1 VLVELGVVEQRYDA
15 VKEVLDG
22 GGTVTEVAERYGVTR
37 QSLHNWIRRYQERGM
52 AGLVD
57 RSKRPR
63 SCPHRTPARSEIRVI
78 ELRREHPRWGPRRLA
93 YELARTGAADP
104 VPSRSSIYR
113 ILVRSGLV
121 EPRARRRKRS
131 DYIRWERAR
140 PMELWQLDVVEA
152 RLEGGSAVKIL
163 TGVDDHSRFCVV
175 ASAMPRATARPVCEA
190 FAQALRAYGV
200 PQAVLTDNGRVFS
213 GRHARARH
221 EVLFDR
227 ICRENG
233 IRHLLTAV
241 RSPTT
246 TGKIER
252 FHRTLRDELFS
263 TRSFS
268 SVAEVQR
275 ALDHYVAAYNTL
287 RPHQALGMATPIERF
302 SLAGPQAAPL
312 TGALEEVQE
321 GEVIT
326 DARHDH
332 IRRVDINGRIHF
344 AGARYYAGSGL
355 ARDSVTVRVVDD
367 EVRILYRGEL
377 MRSYRRRHPRE
388 KEEVIY
394 SHHRRQ
400 SNRTIA

>member
-1 VLVELGVVEQRYDA
+1 MLVELGVVEQRYDA

-22 GGTVTEVAERYGVTR
+22 GGTVTEVARRYGVTR
-37 QSLHNWIRRYQERGM
+37 QSLHNWLRRYRERGM

-93 YELARTGAADP
+93 YELGRKRTDP

-131 DYIRWERAR
+131 DYLRWERAR
-140 PMELWQLDVVEA
+140 PMELWQLDVMET
-152 RLEGGSAVKIL
+152 RLADGTAVKIL
-163 TGVDDHSRFCVV
+163 TGIDDHSRFCVV
-175 ASAMPRATARPVCEA
+175 AHAMPRATARPVCEA
-190 FAQALRAYGV
+190 FAQALRAHGV
-200 PQAVLTDNGRVFS
+200 PQVVLTDNGRVFS
-213 GRHARARH
+213 GRQASSRH

-246 TGKIER
+246 TGKVER
-252 FHRTLRDELFS
+252 FHRTLRDELLS
-263 TRSFS
+263 TRTFA

-275 ALDHYVAAYNTL
+275 ALDHYVASYNTL
-287 RPHQALGMATPIERF
+287 RPHQAIGMAVPIERF
-302 SLAGPQAAPL
+302 SLAGPQSAPL
-312 TGALEEVQE
+312 TGVLEEVQE
-321 GEVIT
+321 GEVIA
-326 DARHDH
+326 DQKHDH
-332 IRRVDINGRIHF
+332 IRRVDTNGRIHF
-344 AGARYYAGSGL
+344 AGARYYAASGL
-355 ARDSVTVRVVDD
+355 ARDSVTVRVVED
-367 EVRILYRGEL
+367 EVRIHYRGEL
-377 MRSYRRRHPRE
+377 LRTYRRRHSKE
-388 KEEVIY
+388 KEEVVW

-400 SNRTIA
+400 SNRTIP

>member
-1 VLVELGVVEQRYDA
+1 
-15 VKEVLDG
+15 
-22 GGTVTEVAERYGVTR
+22 VTEVARRYGVTR
-37 QSLHNWIRRYQERGM
+37 QSLHNWLRRYRERGM

-63 SCPHRTPARSEIRVI
+63 SCPHRTPARAELKVI
-78 ELRREHPRWGPRRLA
+78 ELRRDHPRWGPRRLA
-93 YELARTGAADP
+93 YGLERKGTDP

-131 DYIRWERAR
+131 DYRRWERAR
-140 PMELWQLDVVEA
+140 PMELWQLDVMEA
-152 RLEGGSAVKIL
+152 RLADRSAVKIL
-163 TGVDDHSRFCVV
+163 TGVDDHSRFCVL
-175 ASAMPRATARPVCEA
+175 AHAMPRATARPVCEA
-190 FAQALRAYGV
+190 FAQALRDYGV

-213 GRHARARH
+213 GSAARSRH

-246 TGKIER
+246 TGKVER
-252 FHRTLRDELFS
+252 FHRTLLDELLS
-263 TRSFS
+263 TRTFA

-275 ALDHYVAAYNTL
+275 ALDHYVATYNTL
-287 RPHQALGMATPIERF
+287 RPHQALGMAVPIERF
-302 SLAGPQAAPL
+302 SLAGPQASPL

-321 GEVIT
+321 GEAIT
-326 DARHDH
+326 DQRHDH

-344 AGARYYAGSGL
+344 AGARYYAASGL
-355 ARDSVTVRVVDD
+355 ARDSVTVRLVDD
-367 EVRILYRGEL
+367 EVRIHYRGEL
-377 MRSYRRRHPRE
+377 LRTYQRRHPQE

-400 SNRTIA
+400 SNRTIP

>member
-15 VKEVLDG
+15 VKEVLEG
-22 GGTVTEVAERYGVTR
+22 QGTVTEVAERYGVTR
-37 QSLHNWIRRYQERGM
+37 QSLHNWLRRYRERGM

-57 RSKRPR
+57 RSKRPS
-63 SCPHRTPARSEIRVI
+63 SCPHRTPARSELKVI

-93 YELARTGAADP
+93 YELARNGLDP

-113 ILVRSGLV
+113 VLVRSGLV

-131 DYIRWERAR
+131 DYLRWERAR
-140 PMELWQLDVVEA
+140 PMELWQLDVMEA
-152 RLEGGSAVKIL
+152 RLSDGSAVKIL
-163 TGVDDHSRFCVV
+163 TGIDDHSRFCVV

-213 GRHARARH
+213 GRAARSRH

-252 FHRTLRDELFS
+252 FHRTLRDELLS

-268 SVAEVQR
+268 SVADVQR
-275 ALDHYVAAYNTL
+275 ALDHYVASYNAL

-302 SLAGPQAAPL
+302 ALAGPQAAPL

-321 GEVIT
+321 GEAIT
-326 DARHDH
+326 DQRHDH

-344 AGARYYAGSGL
+344 AGARYYAASGL
-355 ARDSVTVRVVDD
+355 ARDSVTVRLVED
-367 EVRILYRGEL
+367 EVRIHYRGEL
-377 MRSYRRRHPRE
+377 LRTYQRRHPQE
-388 KEEVIY
+388 KEEVIW
-394 SHHRRQ
+394 SHHRQ
-400 SNRTIA
+400 QKNRSVL

>member
-15 VKEVLDG
+15 VKEVLEG
-22 GGTVTEVAERYGVTR
+22 QGTVTEVAERYGVTR
-37 QSLHNWIRRYQERGM
+37 QSLHNWLRRYRERGM

-57 RSKRPR
+57 RSKRPS
-63 SCPHRTPARSEIRVI
+63 SCPHRTPARSELKVI

-93 YELARTGAADP
+93 YELARKGLDP

-113 ILVRSGLV
+113 VLVRSGLV

-131 DYIRWERAR
+131 DYLRWERAR
-140 PMELWQLDVVEA
+140 PMELWQLDVMEA
-152 RLEGGSAVKIL
+152 RLSDGSAVKIL
-163 TGVDDHSRFCVV
+163 TGIDDHSRFCVV

-213 GRHARARH
+213 GRAARSRH

-252 FHRTLRDELFS
+252 FHRTLRDELLS

-268 SVAEVQR
+268 SVADVQR
-275 ALDHYVAAYNTL
+275 ALDHYVASYNAL

-302 SLAGPQAAPL
+302 ALAGPQAAPL

-321 GEVIT
+321 GEAIT
-326 DARHDH
+326 DQRHDH

-344 AGARYYAGSGL
+344 AGARYYAASGL
-355 ARDSVTVRVVDD
+355 ARDSVTVRLVED
-367 EVRILYRGEL
+367 EVRIHYRGEL
-377 MRSYRRRHPRE
+377 LRTYQRRHPQE
-388 KEEVIY
+388 KEEVIW
-394 SHHRRQ
+394 SHHRQ
-400 SNRTIA
+400 QKNRSVL